1 MVTTGR
7 GTIEGVSG
15 CTVMTAPPLII
26 TEQQID
32 EALGIIDEATEEIE
46 KELTKG
52 MDPSAE
58 FKHPAI

>member
-32 EALGIIDEATEEIE
+32 DALGMIDEAVAEIE
-46 KELTKG
+46 KELAEAKV
-52 MDPSAE
+52 PSAE
-58 FKHPAI
+58 YKRPAI